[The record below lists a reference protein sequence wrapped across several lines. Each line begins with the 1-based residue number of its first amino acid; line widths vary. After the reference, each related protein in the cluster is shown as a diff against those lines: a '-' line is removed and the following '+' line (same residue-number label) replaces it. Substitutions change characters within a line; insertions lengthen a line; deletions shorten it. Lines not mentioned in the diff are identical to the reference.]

1 MKPPTSSTSR
11 RMARHSSESRQ
22 ARALGLRLRVRFR
35 RWELDRELADGC
47 FWDASRQRALRAS
60 QLTDPLTCR
69 ELARSLRQVLAR
81 ARSPRAAFLGSSVP
95 VVREV
100 VLAWQEALLGLA
112 DQLEQAERLN
122 PSGVAR
128 VHLLLTDGAGPLY
141 NPASERSLGEAIWW
155 IADGLQPCP
164 PHDWGCP
171 VIIKLDP
178 DHVGWTC
185 AHCGAI
191 ATTDDPALRPA

>member
-11 RMARHSSESRQ
+11 RMARHSGESGQ
-22 ARALGLRLRVRFR
+22 APALGLRLRVRFR
-35 RWELDRELADGC
+35 RWQLDRELADGC
-47 FWDASRQRALRAS
+47 FCDASRQRALRAS

-69 ELARSLRQVLAR
+69 DLAGSLRQVVAR
-81 ARSPRAAFLGSSVP
+81 AQTPRAVLLGSTVP

-100 VLAWQEALLGLA
+100 VMAWQEALLGLA
-112 DQLEQAERLN
+112 EQLEQAVRLN
-122 PSGVAR
+122 PRGVAR

-141 NPASERSLGEAIWW
+141 NPGPERSLGEAIWW
-155 IADGLQPCP
+155 IADGLQSCP

-191 ATTDDPALRPA
+191 ATTDDPAVGPG